1 VTWDAG
7 KLPFLWLCGEFGGTN
22 EAPYRNRFYTL
33 ALQPLSR
40 NPYRRST
47 SIL

>member
-7 KLPFLWLCGEFGGTN
+7 KLPLLWLYGEFGGTN
-22 EAPYRNRFYTL
+22 EAPYRNRFCTL
-33 ALQPLSR
+33 ALQALSR
-40 NPYRRST
+40 NPYTRST